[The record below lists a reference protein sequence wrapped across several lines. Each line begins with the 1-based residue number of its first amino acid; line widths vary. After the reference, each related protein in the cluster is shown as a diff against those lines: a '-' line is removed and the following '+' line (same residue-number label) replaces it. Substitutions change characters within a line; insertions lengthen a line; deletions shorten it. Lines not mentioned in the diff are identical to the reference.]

1 MFQSEIYLQSPRW
14 LQEVFI
20 SARSGIRNLIRETSA
35 FRRILKGIEISQ
47 WANES
52 DFREYQFKK
61 LVNIIRHVENNVP
74 YYREL
79 FRQEGLS
86 STDLVNLEDI
96 KKFPILTKEHIR
108 LSGKKLMDEN
118 AKGLKFRAS
127 TSGTTGS
134 PITLYHNQ
142 DTIRR
147 ENAFVWRQLHW
158 AGFKKGEKRAWIRG
172 EMIVPFEQENPPFWR
187 MNWADNMFMMSAYH
201 LSETNA
207 QHYITALQKFDP
219 VIIQTHP
226 SAITYLAKYLEKL
239 NKEYRG
245 DNLRAIVT
253 SSETLTDEQRT
264 IVTRRMGCPVF
275 DWYGSV
281 ERVVS
286 IGMCEKGNYHLNSD
300 YGFVELLR
308 NRDGSASL
316 VGTGFINY
324 LMPLVRYQTKDL
336 VEMVDEKFE
345 CACGRKLPVVKRII
359 GRMDDYVKTKDGR
372 FIGRLSQVTK
382 GVNNVAEAQIVQ
394 DSTEEIRILVVPFGK
409 FREDDRARLLRNAH
423 QRMGSEMRIHVELVD
438 AIPRTKRGKFRYVVC
453 NV

>member
-35 FRRILKGIEISQ
+35 FRRILKEIEIWQ

-96 KKFPILTKEHIR
+96 KKFPILTKEHVR
-108 LSGKKLMDEN
+108 LSGKKLMAEN

-134 PITLYHNQ
+134 PITLYYNQ

-172 EMIVPFEQENPPFWR
+172 EMIVPFEQEKPPFWR
-187 MNWADNMFMMSAYH
+187 MNWADNMLMMSAYH
-201 LSETNA
+201 LSGTNA

-219 VIIQTHP
+219 VIIQTYP
-226 SAITYLAKYLEKL
+226 SAITYLAKYLEQL
-239 NKEYRG
+239 NKEYQG

-308 NRDGSASL
+308 KRDGSASL

-324 LMPLVRYQTKDL
+324 LMPFVRYQTNDL

-345 CACGRKLPVVKRII
+345 CACGRKLPVVKKII

-372 FIGRLSQVTK
+372 FIGRLSQVAK

-394 DSTEEIRILVVPFGK
+394 DSTEEIRIIVVPFGK

-423 QRMGSEMRIHVELVD
+423 KRMGTEMRIHVELVD
-438 AIPRTKRGKFRYVVC
+438 AIPRTKRGKFRYVIC